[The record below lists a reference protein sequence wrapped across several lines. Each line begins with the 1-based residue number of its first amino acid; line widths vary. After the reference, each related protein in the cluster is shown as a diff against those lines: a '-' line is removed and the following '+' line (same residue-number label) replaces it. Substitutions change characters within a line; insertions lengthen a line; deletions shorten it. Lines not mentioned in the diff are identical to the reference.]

1 MFTHYYRHPGLTKS
15 TEENILRKLQTKVD
29 PAIAA
34 VDTELC
40 YNLDMITDF
49 TKEESEVRFVRVPS
63 CPGDALHAQ
72 RELQPRRI
80 RQTLLPAAGK
90 PHRSSRGGRSACK
103 HRDRLVHKCR
113 TSFWQS

>member
-49 TKEESEVRFVRVPS
+49 TKDSANTPSCGRQTPPIFSWRSVRV
-63 CPGDALHAQ
+63 
-72 RELQPRRI
+72 
-80 RQTLLPAAGK
+80 
-90 PHRSSRGGRSACK
+90 
-103 HRDRLVHKCR
+103 
-113 TSFWQS
+113 